1 MKNNKHKILALKYRP
16 KNFEELI
23 GQDIIVQTIIN
34 SIKLDK
40 LPNAYLLTGIR
51 GTGKTTLARLIAKA
65 LNCNKDFL
73 KEENCNCSHCEEITN
88 SKHLDVLEI
97 DAASNTGIDHVRSL
111 IESSQ
116 YNPTSAKYK
125 IIILDEVHMLSKQA
139 FNGLLKTL
147 EEPPLHLKFIFAT
160 TEVKK
165 IPVTIVSRCQRFDLH
180 RVSIEILFDNLKK
193 ISKIENGKISDEAL
207 KLIAKAAEGSVRD
220 SLSLLDR
227 TLVDQHIME
236 KEIDEP
242 FVRKMLGIANRSK
255 ILELIHYIFQGD
267 QKKSITQLREMINE
281 GIEPANLLN
290 DFLEITYFIL
300 QKKNLGNF
308 DSNLSISDS
317 EIDMINLISKDV
329 DTSTLIIFWQFVLKG
344 LDELSIV
351 SNPILSLEMMVIR
364 LIHLKDMPSYEGIL
378 DLINKSSLKND
389 NDNVITEKYTKL
401 DINEK
406 NEINKISKDQI
417 KNSLQTKPELE
428 LTNPKKLT
436 EDKNQEHISSFEDL
450 IKLSSIKKEVELK
463 YDLEKNVNLIKFS
476 EGKIDIGFNENLGKN
491 FVRNLSEKLLTWTG
505 KRWVIT
511 LTKATG
517 QKTFLERQS
526 IMAEQL
532 LVKEK
537 KGEVYKKFKNIFPD
551 GELIGISK
559 KEKIMKDFSDLIT
572 QAKKMQEKMKETQE
586 SLKKIEVE
594 GVSGGNSVKII
605 MNGDG
610 ELKKIFLDDILMNE
624 SKEIVEDLIVAAHN
638 DAKSKL
644 KKKTSEEILKITG
657 GVDLPP
663 NFKFPFQ

>member
-23 GQDIIVQTIIN
+23 GQDAIVQTIVN

-51 GTGKTTLARLIAKA
+51 GVGKTTTARLIAKA
-65 LNCNKDFL
+65 INCKKNFILREK
-73 KEENCNCSHCEEITN
+73 CNSNEYCHCEEIRN
-88 SKHLDVLEI
+88 SNHLDVLEM
-97 DAASNTGIDHVRSL
+97 DAASRTGIDDVREL
-111 IESSQ
+111 IESSR

-125 IIILDEVHMLSKQA
+125 IFIIDEVHMLSRQA

-147 EEPPLHLKFIFAT
+147 EEPPPHLKFIFAT

-165 IPVTIVSRCQRFDLH
+165 IPVTIISRCQRFDLH
-180 RVSIEILFDNLKK
+180 RISIEILFDNLKK
-193 ISKIENGKISDEAL
+193 ISKIENGKISDGAL

-227 TLVDQHIME
+227 TLVDQHITE

-267 QKKSITQLREMINE
+267 QKKSIKQLREMINE

-290 DFLEITYFIL
+290 DFLEIIYFIL
-300 QKKNLGNF
+300 QKKSLGNF

-329 DTSTLIIFWQFVLKG
+329 DISTLIIFWQFILKG

-351 SNPILSLEMMVIR
+351 SNPILSLEMMVVR

-378 DLINKSSLKND
+378 DSINKSNLKND
-389 NDNVITEKYTKL
+389 NDNVITEKYTKV

-417 KNSLQTKPELE
+417 KNTLQTKPELGS
-428 LTNPKKLT
+428 TNPKKLI
-436 EDKNQEHISSFEDL
+436 EEKNLEHISSFEDL

-463 YDLEKNVNLIKFS
+463 HDLEKNVNLIKFS

-505 KRWVIT
+505 KRWLIT
-511 LTKATG
+511 LTKASG
-517 QKTFLERQS
+517 QKTFSERQS

-532 LVKEK
+532 LEKEK

-551 GELIGISK
+551 GELI
-559 KEKIMKDFSDLIT
+559 
-572 QAKKMQEKMKETQE
+572 
-586 SLKKIEVE
+586 
-594 GVSGGNSVKII
+594 
-605 MNGDG
+605 
-610 ELKKIFLDDILMNE
+610 
-624 SKEIVEDLIVAAHN
+624 
-638 DAKSKL
+638 
-644 KKKTSEEILKITG
+644 EILKK
-657 GVDLPP
+657 D
-663 NFKFPFQ
+663 

>member
-1 MKNNKHKILALKYRP
+1 MKNDKHKILALKYRP

-23 GQDIIVQTIIN
+23 GQDAIVQTIVN

-51 GTGKTTLARLIAKA
+51 GVGKTTTARLIAKA
-65 LNCNKDFL
+65 INCKKNFILREK
-73 KEENCNCSHCEEITN
+73 CNSNEYCHCEEIRN
-88 SKHLDVLEI
+88 SNHLDVLEM
-97 DAASNTGIDHVRSL
+97 DAASRTGIDDVREL
-111 IESSQ
+111 IESSR

-125 IIILDEVHMLSKQA
+125 IFIIDEVHMLSRQA

-147 EEPPLHLKFIFAT
+147 EEPPPHLKFIFAT

-165 IPVTIVSRCQRFDLH
+165 IPVTIISRCQRFDLH
-180 RVSIEILFDNLKK
+180 RVSIKILFDNLKK
-193 ISKIENGKISDEAL
+193 ISKIENGKISDGAL

-227 TLVDQHIME
+227 TLVDQHITE

-267 QKKSITQLREMINE
+267 QKKSIKQLREMINE
-281 GIEPANLLN
+281 GIESANLLN
-290 DFLEITYFIL
+290 DFLEIIYFIL
-300 QKKNLGNF
+300 QKKSLGNF

-329 DTSTLIIFWQFVLKG
+329 DISTLIIFWQFILKG

-351 SNPILSLEMMVIR
+351 SNPILSLEMMVVR

-378 DLINKSSLKND
+378 DSINKSNLKND
-389 NDNVITEKYTKL
+389 NGNVISEKYTKV
-401 DINEK
+401 DIKEK

-417 KNSLQTKPELE
+417 KNTLQTKPELGS
-428 LTNPKKLT
+428 TNPKKLI
-436 EDKNQEHISSFEDL
+436 EEKNLEHISSFEDL

-463 YDLEKNVNLIKFS
+463 HDLEKNVNLIKFS

-505 KRWVIT
+505 KRWLIT
-511 LTKATG
+511 LTKASG
-517 QKTFLERQS
+517 QKTFSERQS

-532 LVKEK
+532 LEKEK
-537 KGEVYKKFKNIFPD
+537 KGEVCKKFKNIFPD
-551 GELIGISK
+551 GELI
-559 KEKIMKDFSDLIT
+559 
-572 QAKKMQEKMKETQE
+572 
-586 SLKKIEVE
+586 
-594 GVSGGNSVKII
+594 
-605 MNGDG
+605 
-610 ELKKIFLDDILMNE
+610 
-624 SKEIVEDLIVAAHN
+624 
-638 DAKSKL
+638 
-644 KKKTSEEILKITG
+644 EILKK
-657 GVDLPP
+657 D
-663 NFKFPFQ
+663 

>member
-23 GQDIIVQTIIN
+23 GQDAIVQTIVN

-51 GTGKTTLARLIAKA
+51 GVGKTTTARLIAKA
-65 LNCNKDFL
+65 INCKKNFILREK
-73 KEENCNCSHCEEITN
+73 CNSNEYCHCEEIRN
-88 SKHLDVLEI
+88 SNHLDVLEM
-97 DAASNTGIDHVRSL
+97 DAASRTGIDDVREL
-111 IESSQ
+111 IESSR

-125 IIILDEVHMLSKQA
+125 IFIIDEVHMLSRQA

-147 EEPPLHLKFIFAT
+147 EEPPPHLKFIFAT

-165 IPVTIVSRCQRFDLH
+165 IPVTIISRCQRFDLH
-180 RVSIEILFDNLKK
+180 RVSIKILFDNLKK
-193 ISKIENGKISDEAL
+193 ISKIENGKISDGAL

-227 TLVDQHIME
+227 TLVDQHITE

-267 QKKSITQLREMINE
+267 QKKSIKQLREMINE
-281 GIEPANLLN
+281 GIESANLLN
-290 DFLEITYFIL
+290 DFLEIIYFIL
-300 QKKNLGNF
+300 QKKSLGNF
-308 DSNLSISDS
+308 DSDLSISDS

-329 DTSTLIIFWQFVLKG
+329 DTSTLIIFWQFILKG

-351 SNPILSLEMMVIR
+351 SNPILSLEMMVVR

-378 DLINKSSLKND
+378 DSINKSNLKND
-389 NDNVITEKYTKL
+389 NDNVISEKYTKV

-417 KNSLQTKPELE
+417 KNTLQTKPELGS
-428 LTNPKKLT
+428 TNPKKLI
-436 EDKNQEHISSFEDL
+436 EEKNLEHISSFEDL

-463 YDLEKNVNLIKFS
+463 HDLEKNVNLIKFS

-491 FVRNLSEKLLTWTG
+491 FVRSLSEKLLTWTG
-505 KRWVIT
+505 KRWLIT
-511 LTKATG
+511 LTKASG
-517 QKTFLERQS
+517 QKTFSERQS

-532 LVKEK
+532 LEKEK
-537 KGEVYKKFKNIFPD
+537 KGEVCKKFKNIFPD
-551 GELIGISK
+551 GELI
-559 KEKIMKDFSDLIT
+559 
-572 QAKKMQEKMKETQE
+572 
-586 SLKKIEVE
+586 
-594 GVSGGNSVKII
+594 
-605 MNGDG
+605 
-610 ELKKIFLDDILMNE
+610 
-624 SKEIVEDLIVAAHN
+624 
-638 DAKSKL
+638 
-644 KKKTSEEILKITG
+644 EILKK
-657 GVDLPP
+657 D
-663 NFKFPFQ
+663 